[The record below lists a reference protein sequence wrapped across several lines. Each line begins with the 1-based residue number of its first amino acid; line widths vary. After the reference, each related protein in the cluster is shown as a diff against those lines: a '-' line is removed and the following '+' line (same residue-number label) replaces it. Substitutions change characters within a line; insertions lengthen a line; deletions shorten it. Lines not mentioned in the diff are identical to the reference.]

1 MENSSEY
8 MRVVANMNHTPA
20 THEANASLL
29 VMPNQPELEGSQP
42 QPRSSSRGTGRTSL
56 DPVLAAPA
64 ERDPSLDLVHDS
76 IRFGWLRLIS
86 LSNRLQCLI
95 DMNFNKGERD
105 GRVD

>member
-1 MENSSEY
+1 ME
-8 MRVVANMNHTPA
+8 ANLYQTPA

-42 QPRSSSRGTGRTSL
+42 QPGH
-56 DPVLAAPA
+56 PVLAAPA